1 MSKKLILICLSLFS
15 ISILT
20 GQSVD
25 ELDLRHGFK
34 DIKLGNTESEL
45 SDKIIFEEN
54 VKNTMKVYRIKNV
67 DSYDVFGKS
76 LKEIKLVFDNGKLVV
91 IRLLTTY
98 YQKPTQDGSENI
110 NLEEFS
116 QELTGFKRLFG
127 KGEFI
132 EDSNDS
138 IFKWYWQGKTTVL
151 YLDYY
156 NIMRGGSWLQ
166 IIVGD
171 SGLYDKSIKNG
182 F

>member
-1 MSKKLILICLSLFS
+1 LSKYLS
-15 ISILT
+15 IIT
-20 GQSVD
+20 GQSVE
-25 ELDLRHGFK
+25 ELDLRHGYK
-34 DIKLGNTESEL
+34 DIKLGTSESEL
-45 SDKIIFEEN
+45 SDKIIFEEY

-76 LKEIKLVFDNGKLVV
+76 VEQIKLVFDNGKLVA
-91 IRLLTTY
+91 IRLVTTY
-98 YQKPTQDGSENI
+98 FQKPTEDGSENI
-110 NLEEFS
+110 NVEEFS
-116 QELTGFKRLFG
+116 QELSGFKRLFG

-132 EDSNDS
+132 KDPQNSVFS
-138 IFKWYWQGKTTVL
+138 WYWQGKTTIL

-156 NIMRGGSWLQ
+156 NKMRGGSWLQ

>member
-1 MSKKLILICLSLFS
+1 MSKKLISIFLSLFS

-20 GQSVD
+20 GQSVE

-34 DIKLGNTESEL
+34 DIKLGSTELEL
-45 SDKIIFEEN
+45 SDKMIFEEN

-67 DSYDVFGKS
+67 ESYDVFGKS
-76 LKEIKLVFDNGKLVV
+76 LEEIKLVFDEGKLVG
-91 IRLLTTY
+91 IRLATTY

-116 QELTGFKRLFG
+116 QELAGFKRLFG

-132 EDSNDS
+132 KESKNS
-138 IFKWYWQGKTTVL
+138 VFSWYWQGKTTIL
-151 YLDYY
+151 YVDYY
-156 NIMRGGSWLQ
+156 NKMRGGSWLQ